1 MKQIATMEAIKYI
14 LTPNS
19 RELNIL
25 LTKDLVHQE
34 LEVII
39 LRVTDTKKA
48 LKKTHHRSQKGKLS
62 KIEAEKM
69 LAYVEES
76 RKEWQ

>member
-1 MKQIATMEAIKYI
+1 MEAIKHI
-14 LTPNS
+14 ITPDS
-19 RELNIL
+19 RKLNIL
-25 LTKDLVHQE
+25 LPENLVHEE

-39 LRVTDTKKA
+39 LRVKDSKVPAQKEDYQ
-48 LKKTHHRSQKGKLS
+48 SQKGKLS
-62 KIEAEKM
+62 RIEAEKM

>member
-1 MKQIATMEAIKYI
+1 MEAIKHI
-14 LTPNS
+14 LTPDS

-25 LTKDLVHQE
+25 LPEDLVHQE

-39 LRVTDTKKA
+39 LRVSDTKKIGKQA
-48 LKKTHHRSQKGKLS
+48 HHRSQKGKLS
-62 KIEAEKM
+62 KMEAEKM

-76 RKEWQ
+76 RKEWR